1 LPQVL
6 WALGAE
12 EDIWS

>member
-1 LPQVL
+1 MNLKSL
-6 WALGAE
+6 TE